1 METIELL
8 TCSQCRGKGYYGID
22 GFDGRE
28 RVDCLD
34 CQEKGT
40 IEFVVTDWDAYEIE
54 VLGMTAEA
62 FNAIA
67 DVEAFLGVAPV
78 APISV
83 DHPGMTAQFF
93 DKAIKRAHDA
103 GLAITFTGP
112 ETALV
117 SSASNSTVR
126 YLTTRTRCSCTGGT
140 THNRCLHR
148 AYLIA
153 HLDVFRAPVAEPIAA

>member
-1 METIELL
+1 MVEQIVCT
-8 TCSQCRGKGYYGID
+8 TCTGK
-22 GFDGRE
+22 GRE
-28 RVDCLD
+28 RWYDFEGSTWKPCTNCD
-34 CQEKGT
+34 GTGT
-40 IEFVVTDWDAYEIE
+40 IEVVVTDWAAYEAE
-54 VLGMTAEA
+54 VMAAAAEA

-67 DVEAFLGVAPV
+67 DVETFLGVAPV
-78 APISV
+78 APLSI

-93 DKAIKRAHDA
+93 DIAIKRAHDA
-103 GLAITFTGP
+103 ELAITFTGP